1 MVRNVHSEGETAS
14 DAVPSRSTSGMA
26 ATLLRTRY
34 ASGLWRPSP
43 RSRLKFSPLGRLVTG
58 GGGGCGGGG
67 GGAAAAA
74 NPPISI
80 EPGVRRAIEEG
91 RPVVALESTIISH
104 GMPYPDNLAM
114 AR

>member
-1 MVRNVHSEGETAS
+1 MSAMW
-14 DAVPSRSTSGMA
+14 RS
-26 ATLLRTRY
+26 
-34 ASGLWRPSP
+34 SP
-43 RSRLKFSPLGRLVTG
+43 RSLLRLLPLGRLVTG
-58 GGGGCGGGG
+58 GGGGG
-67 GGAAAAA
+67 GGAAAATF
-74 NPPISI
+74 PLISI